1 AHIIDD
7 SYTVSP
13 VANFYFNF
21 VSMFVVAAAVTLMT
35 ELVLTKRADQLEL
48 DPEDENDP
56 ENFDVTMALEPKEK
70 RGLAVAVI
78 GIVACAAILFFLALP
93 ADSFLRDESGSFG
106 PESGLMAGIAGI
118 IGVGFFLVGIVYGY
132 ATGSIRKT
140 GDIPDMM
147 SRGLLP
153 FVPVIV
159 LFFAASQFLAL
170 FTMSNLGEILAIK
183 GAEFFGSLNTGTFVI
198 LLGGWLLTALGAMFV
213 TSGEGRLHR
222 HAAVIHDSAV
232 VRDVRLLGTAVLH
245 LVGHGHS
252 LGPGSDDE
260 LPDGMSRRPA
270 RSRGRERGCGNEQ
283 PFESVTIVQR
293 SLLRALDLQ

>member
-1 AHIIDD
+1 GGYSAAPMVNSLDTILGGLSTSAAHIIDD

-56 ENFDVTMALEPKEK
+56 ENVDVTMALEPKEK

-153 FVPVIV
+153 VVAVIGIVACAAILFFLALPADSFLRDESGSFGPESGLMAGIAGIIGVGFFLVGIVYGYATGSIRKTGDIPDMMSRGLLPFVPV
-159 LFFAASQFLAL
+159 
-170 FTMSNLGEILAIK
+170 
-183 GAEFFGSLNTGTFVI
+183 
-198 LLGGWLLTALGAMFV
+198 
-213 TSGEGRLHR
+213 
-222 HAAVIHDSAV
+222 
-232 VRDVRLLGTAVLH
+232 
-245 LVGHGHS
+245 
-252 LGPGSDDE
+252 
-260 LPDGMSRRPA
+260 
-270 RSRGRERGCGNEQ
+270 
-283 PFESVTIVQR
+283 
-293 SLLRALDLQ
+293 